1 MMLYGRLYMLLLFYG
16 RLCLN
21 NLRYDLTSGDD
32 DSLEDK
38 AYEYHLELMSALT
51 DDQGKPY
58 EYLPL
63 LIGVLKYI

>member
-1 MMLYGRLYMLLLFYG
+1 MLYGRLYMLLLFYG

-51 DDQGKPY
+51 DD
-58 EYLPL
+58 
-63 LIGVLKYI
+63 